1 MNKNMSDNIDLIIK
15 NGSCY
20 IEGKLKKTDIGISG
34 SKIKKIGKI
43 ELNSSKVYDATD
55 KLILPG
61 IIDTQVHFREPGST
75 DAEDLESGSRAA
87 VLGGVTSLFE
97 MPNTNPPTATLEEFE
112 KKLRAAKDRMHSNY
126 AFYFGATPNNT
137 NQLAH
142 LKNVEGCC
150 GVKLFAG
157 SSTGNLLVDKE
168 ADIEK
173 VISSSDR
180 IVSIHSEDED
190 IIKLRKKFIKKGDVH
205 SHPEWRNVECAMS
218 STRRVVKIAERYNKR
233 IHVLHVTT
241 KEEVDFLAMHKKNV
255 TFETTPQHLTLYAPD
270 CYDKLGTYAQMNPPL
285 RSKEHYDRLWLAIKN
300 NIVDVLG
307 SDHAPHL
314 KANKEKEYPSSP
326 SGMPGVQTI
335 FPVMIDHVN
344 NGKLTLNQLINLMCE
359 NPCRIFGIKNK
370 GFITEG
376 FDADITIVDM
386 NKEVVLKDEMIASKC
401 GWTPFNNYKVKGFP
415 VGAIV
420 NGNLVMSEGKILMK
434 SKGKPLKF

>member
-1 MNKNMSDNIDLIIK
+1 MSDNNSLIIK
-15 NGSCY
+15 NGTCY
-20 IEGKLKKTDIGISG
+20 IDGKLVNTDITLSG
-34 SKIKKIGKI
+34 GKIKSIGKAD
-43 ELNSSKVYDATD
+43 LNNYKVYNAEN
-55 KLILPG
+55 KIVLPG

-97 MPNTNPPTATLEEFE
+97 MPNTNPPTANLVEFE
-112 KKLRAAKDRMHSNY
+112 KKLKAAKNRMHSNY
-126 AFYFGATPNNT
+126 AFYFGATPSNT
-137 NQLAH
+137 DQLAQ

-180 IVSIHSEDED
+180 VVSIHSEDED
-190 IIKLRKKFIKKGDVH
+190 IIKLRKKFIRKGDVH
-205 SHPEWRNVECAMS
+205 SHHEWRNVECAMS
-218 STRRVVKIAERYNKR
+218 STRRVVKIAERYNKK

-241 KEEVDFLAMHKKNV
+241 KDEVDFLAMHKKNV

-285 RSKEHYDRLWLAIKN
+285 RGKEHYDRLWTAIKN

-314 KANKEKEYPSSP
+314 KANKDKEYPDSP

-370 GFITEG
+370 GFIKEG
-376 FDADITIVDM
+376 FDADLTIVDM
-386 NKEVVLKDEMIASKC
+386 KKEVIIKDEMIASKC

-415 VGAIV
+415 VGTIV
-420 NGNLVMSEGKILMK
+420 NGILVMSDGKILVE
-434 SKGKPLKF
+434 SKGKPLSF

>member
-1 MNKNMSDNIDLIIK
+1 MSDKFSLIIK

-20 IEGKLKKTDIGISG
+20 IDGKLTKTDIGLSG
-34 SKIKKIGKI
+34 NKIQKIGKI

-55 KLILPG
+55 KVVLPG

-97 MPNTNPPTATLEEFE
+97 MPNTNPPTSNLVEFD
-112 KKLRAAKDRMHSNY
+112 KKLQAANNRMHSNY
-126 AFYFGATPNNT
+126 AFYFGATPDNT
-137 NQLAH
+137 DQLAR
-142 LKNVEGCC
+142 LKDVEGCC

-180 IVSIHSEDED
+180 VVSIHSEDED
-190 IIKLRKKFIKKGDVH
+190 IINLRKKFIRKGDVH
-205 SHPEWRNVECAMS
+205 SHSEWRNVECAMS
-218 STRRVVKIAERYNKR
+218 STRRVVKIAERYNKK

-241 KEEVDFLAMHKKNV
+241 KDEVDFLAMHKKNV

-285 RSKEHYDRLWLAIKN
+285 RTKEHYDRLWVAIKN

-314 KANKEKEYPSSP
+314 KENKDKEYPNTP

-335 FPVMIDHVN
+335 FPVMLDHVN
-344 NGKLTLNQLINLMCE
+344 NGKLTLQQLINLMCE

-370 GFITEG
+370 GYIKEG
-376 FDADITIVDM
+376 FDADLTITDM
-386 NKEVVLKDEMIASKC
+386 NKEVTIKNEMIASKC
-401 GWTPFNNYKVKGFP
+401 GWTPFNNHKVKGFP
-415 VGAIV
+415 VGTIV
-420 NGNLVMSEGKILMK
+420 NGHLVMSDGKVILE
-434 SKGKPLKF
+434 SKGTPLKF

>member
-1 MNKNMSDNIDLIIK
+1 MSDNNSLIIK
-15 NGSCY
+15 NGTCY
-20 IEGKLKKTDIGISG
+20 IDGKLVNTDITVSG
-34 SKIKKIGKI
+34 GKIKSIGKAD
-43 ELNSSKVYDATD
+43 LNNHKVYDAEN
-55 KLILPG
+55 KIVLPG

-97 MPNTNPPTATLEEFE
+97 MPNTNPPTANLVEFE
-112 KKLRAAKDRMHSNY
+112 KKLKAAKNRMHSNY
-126 AFYFGATPNNT
+126 AFYFGATPSNT
-137 NQLAH
+137 DQLAQ

-180 IVSIHSEDED
+180 VVSIHSEDED
-190 IIKLRKKFIKKGDVH
+190 IIKLRKKFIRKGDVH
-205 SHPEWRNVECAMS
+205 SHHEWRNVECAMS
-218 STRRVVKIAERYNKR
+218 STRRVVKIAERYNKK

-241 KEEVDFLAMHKKNV
+241 KDEVDFLAMHKKNV

-285 RSKEHYDRLWLAIKN
+285 RGKEHYDRLWTAIKN

-314 KANKEKEYPSSP
+314 KENKNKEYPNSP

-370 GFITEG
+370 GFIKEG
-376 FDADITIVDM
+376 FDADLTIVDM
-386 NKEVVLKDEMIASKC
+386 NKEVIIKDEMIASKC

-415 VGAIV
+415 VGTIV
-420 NGNLVMSEGKILMK
+420 NGILVMSNGKILVE
-434 SKGKPLKF
+434 SKGKPLSF

>member
-1 MNKNMSDNIDLIIK
+1 MSDNFNLIIK

-20 IEGKLKKTDIGISG
+20 IDGELKNTDIGLSQG
-34 SKIKKIGKI
+34 KIKKIGKI

-55 KLILPG
+55 KVVLPG

-97 MPNTNPPTATLEEFE
+97 MPNTNPPTSNLVEFN
-112 KKLRAAKDRMHSNY
+112 KKLEAAKNRMHSNY
-126 AFYFGATPNNT
+126 AFYFGATPDNT
-137 NQLAH
+137 DQLAQ
-142 LKNVEGCC
+142 LKNIEGCC

-190 IIKLRKKFIKKGDVH
+190 IIKLRKKFIKTGDVH

-218 STRRVVKIAERYNKR
+218 STRRVVKIAERYNKK

-241 KEEVDFLAMHKKNV
+241 KDEVDFLAMHKKNV

-285 RSKEHYDRLWLAIKN
+285 RTKEHYDRLWTAIKN

-314 KANKEKEYPSSP
+314 KENKNKEYPNTP

-335 FPVMIDHVN
+335 FPVMLDHVIN
-344 NGKLTLNQLINLMCE
+344 EKLTLQQLINLMCE
-359 NPCRIFGIKNK
+359 NPCKIFGIKNK
-370 GFITEG
+370 GYIKEG
-376 FDADITIVDM
+376 FDADLTIADM
-386 NKEVVLKDEMIASKC
+386 KKKVTIKNEMIASKC
-401 GWTPFNNYKVKGFP
+401 GWTPFHNYNVKGFP
-415 VGAIV
+415 VATIV
-420 NGNLVMSEGKILMK
+420 DGNLVMLDGKVIME

>member
-1 MNKNMSDNIDLIIK
+1 MSDNFSLIIK

-20 IEGKLKKTDIGISG
+20 IDGKLTKTDIGLSG
-34 SKIKKIGKI
+34 NKIKNIGKI

-55 KLILPG
+55 KVVLPG

-87 VLGGVTSLFE
+87 VLGGVTALFE
-97 MPNTNPPTATLEEFE
+97 MPNTNPPTSNLVEFE
-112 KKLRAAKDRMHSNY
+112 KKLQAAKNRMHSNY

-137 NQLAH
+137 DQLAQ
-142 LKNVEGCC
+142 LKDVEGCC

-173 VISSSDR
+173 VISKSDR

-205 SHPEWRNVECAMS
+205 SHAEWRNVEAAMS
-218 STRRVVKIAERYNKR
+218 STRRVVKIAERFNKK
-233 IHVLHVTT
+233 IHVLHVSTR
-241 KEEVDFLAMHKKNV
+241 EEVDFLAMHKKNV
-255 TFETTPQHLTLYAPD
+255 TFETTPQHLTMFAPD

-285 RSKEHYDRLWLAIKN
+285 RTKEHYDRLWVAIKN

-314 KANKEKEYPSSP
+314 KENKDKEYPNTP

-335 FPVMIDHVN
+335 FPVMLDHVN
-344 NGKLTLNQLINLMCE
+344 NGKLSLKQLINLMCE
-359 NPCRIFGIKNK
+359 NPCKIFGIKNK
-370 GFITEG
+370 GYIKEG
-376 FDADITIVDM
+376 FDADLTIADM
-386 NKEVVLKDEMIASKC
+386 NKEVTIKNEMIVSKC

-415 VGAIV
+415 VGTIV
-420 NGNLVMSEGKILMK
+420 NGHLVMSDGKVVEE
-434 SKGKPLKF
+434 SKGTPLKF

>member
-1 MNKNMSDNIDLIIK
+1 MSDNFSLIIK

-20 IEGKLKKTDIGISG
+20 IDGKLTKTDIGLSG
-34 SKIKKIGKI
+34 GKIKKIGKI
-43 ELNSSKVYDATD
+43 ELNSSKVYDATN
-55 KLILPG
+55 KVVLPG

-97 MPNTNPPTATLEEFE
+97 MPNTNPPTANLIEFD
-112 KKLRAAKDRMHSNY
+112 KKLKAAKNRMHSNY
-126 AFYFGATPNNT
+126 AFYFGATPDNT
-137 NQLAH
+137 DQLAD

-173 VISSSDR
+173 VISSSNR

-218 STRRVVKIAERYNKR
+218 STRRVVKIAERYNKK
-233 IHVLHVTT
+233 IHILHVTT
-241 KEEVDFLAMHKKNV
+241 KDEVDFLAMHKKNV

-285 RSKEHYDRLWLAIKN
+285 RAKEHYDRLWLAIKN

-314 KANKEKEYPSSP
+314 KINKDKIYPDTP

-335 FPVMIDHVN
+335 FPVMLDHVN
-344 NGKLTLNQLINLMCE
+344 SGKLSLEQLINLMCE
-359 NPCRIFGIKNK
+359 NPCKIFGIKNK
-370 GFITEG
+370 GYIKEG
-376 FDADITIVDM
+376 FDADLTIADM
-386 NKEVVLKDEMIASKC
+386 NKEVVIKDEIIASKC

-415 VGAIV
+415 VGTIV
-420 NGNLVMSEGKILMK
+420 NGNLVMSDGKVVLE
-434 SKGKPLKF
+434 SKGQPLKF

>member
-1 MNKNMSDNIDLIIK
+1 MSDNFSLIIK

-20 IEGKLKKTDIGISG
+20 IDGKLTKTDIGLSG
-34 SKIKKIGKI
+34 GKIKKIGKI
-43 ELNSSKVYDATD
+43 ELNSSKVYDASD
-55 KLILPG
+55 KIVLPG

-97 MPNTNPPTATLEEFE
+97 MPNTNPPTANLVEFD
-112 KKLRAAKDRMHSNY
+112 KKLKAAKNRMHSNY

-137 NQLAH
+137 EQLAD

-190 IIKLRKKFIKKGDVH
+190 IIKLRKKFIKKGNVH

-218 STRRVVKIAERYNKR
+218 STRRVVKIAERYNKK

-285 RSKEHYDRLWLAIKN
+285 RTKEHYDRLWVAIKN

-314 KANKEKEYPSSP
+314 KENKDKEYPDTP

-335 FPVMIDHVN
+335 FPVMLDHVN
-344 NGKLTLNQLINLMCE
+344 QGKLSLKQLINLMCE

-370 GFITEG
+370 GYIKEG
-376 FDADITIVDM
+376 FDADLTIADM
-386 NKEVVLKDEMIASKC
+386 NKEVVIKDEMIASKC

-415 VGAIV
+415 VGTIV
-420 NGNLVMSEGKILMK
+420 NGNLVMSDGKVVLE
-434 SKGKPLKF
+434 SKGQPLKF

>member
-1 MNKNMSDNIDLIIK
+1 MSDNFSLIIK

-20 IEGKLKKTDIGISG
+20 IDGKLTKTDVGLSG
-34 SKIKKIGKI
+34 NKITKIGKI
-43 ELNSSKVYDATD
+43 ELNSAKVYDATD
-55 KLILPG
+55 KVVLPG

-97 MPNTNPPTATLEEFE
+97 MPNTNPPTSNLVEFD
-112 KKLRAAKDRMHSNY
+112 KKLQAAKNRMHSNY
-126 AFYFGATPNNT
+126 AFYFGATPDNT
-137 NQLAH
+137 DQLAK
-142 LKNVEGCC
+142 LKDVEGCC

-218 STRRVVKIAERYNKR
+218 STRRVVKIAERYNKK
-233 IHVLHVTT
+233 IHVLHITT

-270 CYDKLGTYAQMNPPL
+270 CYEKLGSYAQMNPPL
-285 RSKEHYDRLWLAIKN
+285 RTKEHYDRLWVAIKN
-300 NIVDVLG
+300 NVVDVLG

-314 KANKEKEYPSSP
+314 KENKDKEYPNSP

-335 FPVMIDHVN
+335 FPVMLNHVN
-344 NGKLTLNQLINLMCE
+344 DGKLTLQQLINLMCE
-359 NPCRIFGIKNK
+359 NPCKIFGIKNK
-370 GFITEG
+370 GFIKEG
-376 FDADITIVDM
+376 YDADLTIADM
-386 NKEVVLKDEMIASKC
+386 NKDVIIKNEMIASKC

-415 VGAIV
+415 VGTIV
-420 NGNLVMSEGKILMK
+420 NGNLVMSDGKVIME
-434 SKGKPLKF
+434 SKGIPLKF

>member
-1 MNKNMSDNIDLIIK
+1 MSDNNSLIIK
-15 NGSCY
+15 NGTCY
-20 IEGKLKKTDIGISG
+20 IDGKLVNTDITVSG
-34 SKIKKIGKI
+34 GKIKSIGKAD
-43 ELNSSKVYDATD
+43 LNNHKVYDAEN
-55 KLILPG
+55 KIVLPG

-97 MPNTNPPTATLEEFE
+97 MPNTNPPTANLVEFE
-112 KKLRAAKDRMHSNY
+112 KKLKAAKNRMHSNY
-126 AFYFGATPNNT
+126 AFYFGATPSNT
-137 NQLAH
+137 DQLAQ

-180 IVSIHSEDED
+180 VVSIHSEDED
-190 IIKLRKKFIKKGDVH
+190 IIKLRKKFTRKGDVH
-205 SHPEWRNVECAMS
+205 SHHEWRNVECAMS
-218 STRRVVKIAERYNKR
+218 STRRVVKIAERYNKK

-241 KEEVDFLAMHKKNV
+241 KDEVDFLAMHKKNV

-285 RSKEHYDRLWLAIKN
+285 RGKEHYDRLWTAIKN

-314 KANKEKEYPSSP
+314 KANKDKEYPDSP

-370 GFITEG
+370 GFIKEG
-376 FDADITIVDM
+376 FDADLTIVDM
-386 NKEVVLKDEMIASKC
+386 KKEVIIKDEMIASKC

-415 VGAIV
+415 VGTIV
-420 NGNLVMSEGKILMK
+420 NGILVMSDGKILVE
-434 SKGKPLKF
+434 SKGKPLSF